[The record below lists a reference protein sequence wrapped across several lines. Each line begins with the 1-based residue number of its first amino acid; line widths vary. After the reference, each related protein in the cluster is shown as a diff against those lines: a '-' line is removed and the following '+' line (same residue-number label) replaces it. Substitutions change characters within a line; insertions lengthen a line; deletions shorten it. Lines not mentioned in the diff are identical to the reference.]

1 MSLVSEAGSR
11 RASAF
16 EAVSVCPLVTS
27 VKSQAAAATD
37 GAGTPA
43 GADGG
48 EAEGLCAATTAAT
61 SQAAARAVYL

>member
-43 GADGG
+43 RTGQFIREQQQFWRRLAPELDI
-48 EAEGLCAATTAAT
+48 
-61 SQAAARAVYL
+61 QPQ